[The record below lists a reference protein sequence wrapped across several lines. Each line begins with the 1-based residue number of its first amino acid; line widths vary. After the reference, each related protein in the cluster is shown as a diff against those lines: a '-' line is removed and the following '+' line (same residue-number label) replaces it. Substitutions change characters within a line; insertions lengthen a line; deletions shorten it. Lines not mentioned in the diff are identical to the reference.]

1 MTNEQKI
8 ISDLREWLR
17 VQTEDYEEMLS
28 ISSISRQT
36 AQCVD
41 MVLSSIKLTLDELEQ
56 KYCNKVVETDKRVY
70 ACSDCG
76 HPHKLED
83 LILLDSE
90 PGQVDSLNHISDA
103 RIPIISKFK
112 RGDKVLLKDTEG
124 YWIIKEIHVWPNSV
138 TYDLGHQG
146 YNLFNKRE
154 SDLELAEE
162 KPQAEGTN
170 ININK
175 GEK

>member
-8 ISDLREWLR
+8 INELREFLNTHQTHHVEIRTNVLR
-17 VQTEDYEEMLS
+17 GAISVYDMRS
-28 ISSISRQT
+28 I
-36 AQCVD
+36 
-41 MVLSSIKLTLDELEQ
+41 LTHLEQ
-56 KYCNKVVETDKRVY
+56 KYCNKVVDERVY

-83 LILLDSE
+83 LLYFDSE

-124 YWIIKEIHVWPNSV
+124 YWIIKEIHVWPNCV

-162 KPQAEGTN
+162 NPQAEGTN